1 MANNATVTLT
11 FKVQED
17 GTLKAITG
25 NINKATKATD
35 NLASSQDRA
44 AKAST
49 RSSQA
54 MNGGVASA
62 NNSARGMSRL
72 LETIGG
78 DNTGLVGAYATL
90 ATNAFAVSAAFNILR
105 NAAQSA
111 QVMQGLE
118 VQGARLGITL
128 TNTAK
133 SIQEISRGS
142 LSMADSM
149 QAAAQAS
156 AAGFST
162 QNITDLT
169 KAAQNASIALG
180 RNMPDALD
188 RMIKGTTKLEPELL
202 DELGVMVKLTEAN
215 NKYAIANDKS
225 ATALTGL
232 EKRQAFLNAVL
243 EESNAKFGG
252 LSDEVAA
259 NPYDKLAA
267 TFDNLIKSVVGFV
280 DSSLG
285 LRTVVGFLADNT
297 GALVAILVLF
307 ASTISRQL
315 IPSLYQA
322 SEAAA
327 RSTAIINKKI
337 EAQKRQIAVTLQQAK
352 AERDAA
358 SASTLSKVN
367 VTGSPKRVK
376 DYVQALKEGNTV
388 EGQREKALRSINGA
402 LGGNEAALKK
412 ITDQESAAAV
422 TKKKLIADLR
432 IQKAALETLTTAE
445 INHASLITNSQQ
457 KLDGLRKQSVGYR
470 LQGIAA
476 TSRANAIELAGEFE
490 LKKAYSETARS
501 FVAYK
506 RGLENVADGNKAAS
520 ASSNIFARGL
530 AYTSA
535 AAVPARAALFGL
547 SMGVRILGA
556 AFLNLIPIIGQVLM
570 VWELL
575 KEAYSYIK
583 DIFFPDPAGT
593 KELEKAADTY
603 KEILDSTKEAAVV
616 SSRIF
621 SNASRTSLD
630 ITQGFGT
637 LSNKVNEIADSFAE
651 LEKRKAALGTDAAK
665 QIAEPTKA
673 IAIVSGKSTKDEAK
687 DAVEGLSSLRTLGY
701 GPLIKEIDKAIT
713 NNEEFWAATGVEQA
727 RIASK
732 TLKDLKE
739 RYGELGETTKSLDEN
754 YKKISNSYDAFISA
768 ATIKTPFDEL
778 VKNWDEQ
785 SVLIVKL
792 QKDLE
797 TGVIKAED
805 FGKKLSQIKNDS
817 TISFI
822 DDTAVQNQLNYIRKL
837 ETYFAKQKELL
848 ESGKSENPILQL
860 RIVDQ
865 LPRQIASEEAKLANI
880 MKEAQLRAAEEVID
894 KQKIVALAQAEL
906 KLIQAKLQA
915 NASILSSGEEGLRYR
930 LKLEQQS
937 RDLQIKVLQTQ
948 KTMIDMSIAH
958 AAAQSKMRQD
968 ELDHDKQKL
977 LNSAKLTSESAKR
990 AAIEAGV
997 DSELLQKGAKQLEQR
1012 GAGNAGNKAQVIAQR
1027 AYLDSLKATEE
1038 AELEIKKRVGERAV
1052 AEKGVEIE
1060 SRQKR
1065 LASLSLEKDIQA
1077 IAEQGLS
1084 TAKTE
1089 ALISQARLNRIS
1101 KEREERFA
1109 LLEQEDALLEI
1120 GRKRAV
1126 LLSGNA
1132 ETFSEEI
1139 RSIKEAANSDRK
1151 RIANSYEVQR
1161 LKLLGDIQV
1170 AEQDVNEASAEAAK
1184 AANETLAG
1192 AKLRLEVLDSSTA
1205 ATLRQKD
1212 AEEDLAIQT
1221 KIYVDTR
1228 KLGLEL
1234 QEQSLQFLKR
1244 ESELSAELARTR
1256 LNTAQINKEISLK
1269 NMGLYKSEEQQQAFE
1284 IQTATQAYEIAV
1296 KEAEL
1301 KKSLIDLE
1309 FALLDGQ
1316 KEVLKQQLIE
1326 RKASM
1331 IEAGYGEDNTA
1342 VKQISAAIDNIAKA
1356 PSASE
1361 LASKA
1366 KQQLDAT
1373 IEQLASTLKN
1383 VITIGGSS
1391 ENSVT
1396 KMLATISGI
1405 QERGAAREAAKRAL
1419 EDQKN
1424 ATSITKA
1431 VTESGEK
1438 AITPK
1443 ITGIARSNEL
1453 LQKIVENTNVNAEAS
1468 RKNMPVS
1475 VINGTSTDIR
1485 GSDTAAAMAK
1495 KVADSISQDPRLRVS
1510 EISGYGN
1517 IGGHKKGSMHYNN
1530 RAFDLN
1536 VQGVGNEASDPAAK
1550 ALLDQKAIEI
1560 SRTGMQVLWNGMIYE
1575 MGKVVGKITGDGP
1588 HTDHLHA
1595 EVDTGAYN
1603 RMKALYANMNSAAL
1617 EGASRASQEV
1627 LPANDNAKSDIV
1639 VSASPKAVMSADTFA
1654 PSGVDYSADLP
1665 PVKEFTQYSD
1675 TNWDGIRDKISQVSA
1690 VVDSYAEKL
1699 KALGPEG
1706 EVVAAIAQGSV
1717 KFGDAWTT
1725 AFEKMD
1731 TVGATTADKVGAVA
1745 SAISASIGV
1754 IQSVTAASSN
1764 AKVAAIDKEIA
1775 AEQKRDGKSAGSVA
1789 KLESLEKKKDSIA
1802 RKQFN
1807 TTKKLMM
1814 AQAVMSTAAAVAGQ
1828 LAATPVGPWNIALAT
1843 MMGAFGLAQV
1853 AMIAGT
1859 QYESTAATKT
1869 MATPSALSIGK
1880 RSDTVDLARGPN
1892 ANAGGEAGYLRGS
1905 AGTGTNAS
1913 NYRTTGS
1920 AYGGEL
1926 MRGYGNRGFVVGEKG
1941 PEVITPETPISVT
1954 PADSVGTSQ
1963 PVNATF
1969 NIHAIDSQGVQDVL
1983 VAQKGNIIKMLR
1995 DTANASGKSFM
2006 EDVNVNVYTRPS
2018 VGKL

>member
-17 GTLKAITG
+17 GTLKAVTG

-49 RSSQA
+49 RNTQA

-72 LETIGG
+72 LETIGN
-78 DNTGLVGAYATL
+78 DNSGLVGAYATL

-297 GALVAILVLF
+297 RALVAVLVLF

-327 RSTAIINKKI
+327 RSTAIINTKI
-337 EAQKRQIAVTLQQAK
+337 KAQKRQIAVTLEQAK

-358 SASTLSKVN
+358 SASTLSKVS
-367 VTGSPKRVK
+367 VAGSPKRVK
-376 DYVQALKEGNTV
+376 EYVQALKEGNAV

-412 ITDQESAAAV
+412 IADQESTAAT
-422 TKKKLIADLR
+422 TKKKLISDLR
-432 IQKAALETLTTAE
+432 AQKIALETLTTAD
-445 INHASLITNSQQ
+445 INHASLVTSSQG
-457 KLDGLRKQSVGYR
+457 KLEGLRKQSVGYR
-470 LQGIAA
+470 LQGMAA
-476 TSRANAIELAGEFE
+476 NSRANAIELAGEFE
-490 LKKAYSETARS
+490 IKKAYSETVRS
-501 FVAYK
+501 MGQYNT
-506 RGLENVADGNKAAS
+506 GLKYIADGNKAA
-520 ASSNIFARGL
+520 AAGSNIFSRGL
-530 AYTSA
+530 ASISV

-575 KEAYSYIK
+575 KEAYVYIK

-603 KEILDSTKEAAVV
+603 KEILESTKEAAVV
-616 SSRIF
+616 SGRIF
-621 SNASRTSLD
+621 SNAGRTSLD

-651 LEKRKAALGTDAAK
+651 LEKRKTALGTDAAK

-687 DAVEGLSSLRTLGY
+687 DAVAGLSSLRTLGY
-701 GPLIKEIDKAIT
+701 APLIKEIDKAIT
-713 NNEEFWAATGVEQA
+713 NNEEFWASSGVEQA

-739 RYGELGETTKSLDEN
+739 RYGEIGETTKSLDEN

-822 DDTAVQNQLNYIRKL
+822 DDTAVQSQLNYIRKL

-848 ESGKSENPILQL
+848 ESGKAENPILQL
-860 RIVDQ
+860 RIVDK
-865 LPRQIASEEAKLANI
+865 LPRQIAAEEAKLANI
-880 MKEAQLRAAEEVID
+880 MKEAQLRAAAEVID

-906 KLIQAKLQA
+906 KIIQAKLQA

-930 LKLEQQS
+930 LKVEQQS
-937 RDLQIKVLQTQ
+937 RDIQIKVLQTQ
-948 KTMIDMSIAH
+948 KTMIEMAITH
-958 AAAQSKMRQD
+958 AANQMRERQK
-968 ELDHDKQKL
+968 ELDQ
-977 LNSAKLTSESAKR
+977 
-990 AAIEAGV
+990 
-997 DSELLQKGAKQLEQR
+997 QKQLELGDAKRIRDAAKLRAIQAGVSSDLLKKGAEQLQQR
-1012 GAGNAGNKAQVIAQR
+1012 GAGNAGNKQEVEAQR
-1027 AYLDSLKATEE
+1027 SYLEALDKVEE
-1038 AELEIKKRVGERAV
+1038 AQLNIEKRTGEKAA
-1052 AEKGVEIE
+1052 AEKSLEIE

-1065 LASLSLEKDIQA
+1065 LAALSLEKDIQA
-1077 IAEQGLS
+1077 IQEQGLS

-1089 ALISQARLNRIS
+1089 ALISQARLNRIA
-1101 KEREERFA
+1101 KEREDLQA
-1109 LLEQEDALLEI
+1109 LLDQAQTLLEI
-1120 GRKRAV
+1120 ETKRSV
-1126 LLSGNA
+1126 LLAGNA
-1132 ETFSEEI
+1132 DSFSEEI
-1139 RSIKEAANSDRK
+1139 RSIKEAANADR
-1151 RIANSYEVQR
+1151 RRLLTSYEAQR
-1161 LKLLGDIQV
+1161 LRLLGEIQV
-1170 AEQDVNEASAEAAK
+1170 AQQDVNEASGAEIA
-1184 AANETLAG
+1184 AANETLSASKQ
-1192 AKLRLEVLDSSTA
+1192 KLTVLDSSTR
-1205 ATLRQKD
+1205 ATLEQKD
-1212 AEEDLAIQT
+1212 AELDLAVQT
-1221 KIYVDTR
+1221 KLYVDTR

-1234 QEQSLQFLKR
+1234 QQQSLEFLQK
-1244 ESELSAELARTR
+1244 EVDLAGELARTR
-1256 LNTAQINKEISLK
+1256 LNTSQINKEIALK
-1269 NMGLYKSEEQQQAFE
+1269 TQGLYKSEEQQQAFE
-1284 IQTATQAYEIAV
+1284 IQNATQAYQLAV
-1296 KEAEL
+1296 KEAAL
-1301 KKSLIDLE
+1301 KKTLIDLE

-1316 KEVLKQQLIE
+1316 REMLKQQLLE
-1326 RKASM
+1326 RKSEM
-1331 IEAGYGEDNTA
+1331 VSAGYSENDTA
-1342 VKQISAAIDNIAKA
+1342 VKQISAAIENMNKSPTAT
-1356 PSASE
+1356 S
-1361 LASKA
+1361 LAEIA
-1366 KQQLDAT
+1366 KQQVDEN
-1373 IEQLASTLKN
+1373 ISQLGATLKN
-1383 VITIGGSS
+1383 IITTGGSA
-1391 ENSVT
+1391 ENTVT
-1396 KMLATISGI
+1396 KMLATLRGI
-1405 QERGAAREAAKRAL
+1405 QEKAAAREEAKRAL
-1419 EDQKN
+1419 QSGTRADPV
-1424 ATSITKA
+1424 AKA
-1431 VTESGEK
+1431 VVESGDK
-1438 AITPK
+1438 QIK
-1443 ITGIARSNEL
+1443 ISSIGVAKSNEL
-1453 LQKIVENTNVNAEAS
+1453 LEQIVTNTNKDAATS
-1468 RKNMPVS
+1468 RKDMPV
-1475 VINGTSTDIR
+1475 
-1485 GSDTAAAMAK
+1485 AAASNLLQAAIAK
-1495 KVADSISQDPRLRVS
+1495 TLQAGAKVS
-1510 EISGYGN
+1510 EIAGYG
-1517 IGGHKKGSMHYNN
+1517 GVTPGVHKGAGHADN
-1530 RAFDLN
+1530 RAFDVNFGPGMTDTTDPKLKARADALASELRKMGLTVLWQVKDHFN
-1536 VQGVGNEASDPAAK
+1536 HMHVEVAKSSTVLAKTIQTATQEAVQTVDEIIVTASKPKPLADIMDPGPLVTPTLDVLAGTTP
-1550 ALLDQKAIEI
+1550 LLD
-1560 SRTGMQVLWNGMIYE
+1560 
-1575 MGKVVGKITGDGP
+1575 IT
-1588 HTDHLHA
+1588 
-1595 EVDTGAYN
+1595 
-1603 RMKALYANMNSAAL
+1603 S
-1617 EGASRASQEV
+1617 
-1627 LPANDNAKSDIV
+1627 
-1639 VSASPKAVMSADTFA
+1639 
-1654 PSGVDYSADLP
+1654 YSN
-1665 PVKEFTQYSD
+1665 
-1675 TNWDGIRDKISQVSA
+1675 TNWDGIRDKISEVSA
-1690 VVDSYAEKL
+1690 VVDAYAENL
-1699 KALGPEG
+1699 RALGPDG

-1859 QYESTAATKT
+1859 QYESTATTKSVP
-1869 MATPSALSIGK
+1869 TPSALSIGK

-1892 ANAGGEAGYLRGS
+1892 ANAGGEAGYLRG
-1905 AGTGTNAS
+1905 AQGTGTNAS